1 MSDYQTKY
9 KKEYNEKNKI
19 VTIPLKNIYY
29 EELKRRSLYYDLS
42 VNTYA
47 KNVITNFLN
56 EDTTSLI
63 SPAKKEFISKYIQ
76 ISRGI
81 ANNIN
86 QIAHKSNMD
95 ENIDI
100 NILIKSLQHYETEF
114 KNFISKM

>member
-1 MSDYQTKY
+1 MNNYQKDY
-9 KKEYNEKNKI
+9 KEQYSQKNKI
-19 VTIPLKNIYY
+19 VTVPLKNIYY

-47 KNVITNFLN
+47 KNLITNSLN

-63 SPAKKEFISKYIQ
+63 SSAQKEFISKYIQ

-86 QIAHKSNMD
+86 QIAYQG
-95 ENIDI
+95 NIGEHIDT

-114 KNFISKM
+114 TNFITKI